1 MGYFSN
7 GSEVMDYEA
16 RYCDK
21 CLHHGPPDGPGCMVW
36 LAHLLNPSE
45 GLTKDGEHNPESILN
60 LLIPRAKDGL
70 GNEQCRMYLEDPA
83 WNQEELFPEVAP

>member
-1 MGYFSN
+1 
-7 GSEVMDYEA
+7 
-16 RYCDK
+16 
-21 CLHHGPPDGPGCMVW
+21 MVW